1 MSDGAD
7 KFKLGRRKSRRF
19 ANSFLER
26 IRSYAGKHKMPEAH
40 IQKIKN
46 YLGLGQLT
54 ENLWAS
60 DLKLRGKFAEFLGE
74 EIESLR
80 DMSPELNFQFWTLLP
95 TNGNTSDREPIIDL
109 KTIRSAVDRT
119 FRTNGLNGI
128 YVIEVQGLGNH
139 PNGGKGRTLMTHV
152 HAITWKDVFIDL
164 APLQRKVAAMSCW
177 KPEFGASAVD
187 IQPVSEGEGEAYYL
201 AHYLLKVPAEVKM
214 LENRA
219 NGPRLKGTE
228 KGLRPE
234 FAARLL
240 ELLSQVELDELIG
253 SVGTGREIRTAALR
267 RLRFWHRSRR
277 YWSKGQLPTYLHEEF
292 WSVYRKKK
300 KRVVYLPYCITR

>member
-1 MSDGAD
+1 
-7 KFKLGRRKSRRF
+7 
-19 ANSFLER
+19 
-26 IRSYAGKHKMPEAH
+26 
-40 IQKIKN
+40 
-46 YLGLGQLT
+46 
-54 ENLWAS
+54 
-60 DLKLRGKFAEFLGE
+60 
-74 EIESLR
+74 
-80 DMSPELNFQFWTLLP
+80 
-95 TNGNTSDREPIIDL
+95 
-109 KTIRSAVDRT
+109 
-119 FRTNGLNGI
+119 
-128 YVIEVQGLGNH
+128 
-139 PNGGKGRTLMTHV
+139 
-152 HAITWKDVFIDL
+152 
-164 APLQRKVAAMSCW
+164 MSCW

-277 YWSKGQLPTYLHEEF
+277 YWSKGQLPTYLHEEPMLAMMQVQSRF
-292 WSVYRKKK
+292 IGTLNISRPTFIS
-300 KRVVYLPYCITR
+300 RDSLTR